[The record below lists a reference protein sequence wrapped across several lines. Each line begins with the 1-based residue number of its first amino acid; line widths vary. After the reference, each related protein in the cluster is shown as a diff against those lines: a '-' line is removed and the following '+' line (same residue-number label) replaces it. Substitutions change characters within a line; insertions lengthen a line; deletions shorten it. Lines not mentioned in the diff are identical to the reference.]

1 VTFNAPTGAAQ
12 VSVPLTL
19 AASAAVFSANVGA
32 KLTLSGDLDLG
43 NEQTLTTDGRG
54 DIEVS
59 GIIKGSSS
67 SGIVKEGDGA
77 LILSGVNTYDG
88 PVTVDQGALVA
99 ANSQALG
106 STAGG
111 TFVNSGAALRVE
123 GGVSIAENFVIRDVG
138 VGLNLSSMGAVRSTG
153 GNNTIS
159 GTITLGSSSGFGVD
173 NGSTL
178 TLSGPIMMAPSS
190 DLAATDG
197 GRNNP

>member
-1 VTFNAPTGAAQ
+1 
-12 VSVPLTL
+12 
-19 AASAAVFSANVGA
+19 
-32 KLTLSGDLDLG
+32 
-43 NEQTLTTDGRG
+43 
-54 DIEVS
+54 
-59 GIIKGSSS
+59 
-67 SGIVKEGDGA
+67 
-77 LILSGVNTYDG
+77 LSGVNTYDG

-190 DLAATDG
+190 DLAATDAGFTKFGAGTLVVG
-197 GRNNP
+197 GPGDNVVTGQVTVLEGTLQLNKT